1 MCIILYHRKTKIP
14 NHLNDCIAKIRQYSK
29 IPIFVITDQDFFNDQ
44 VTIVNSNRYDN
55 LKWLD
60 DFYTGVHYRNDN
72 EYHMWRESSYRFFY
86 IKNIIEEYNLSN
98 ILTFDNDV
106 LLYEN
111 PEKIL
116 EQITQKYKNIAITPQ
131 CHNEVVMGMCYLK
144 DSNSIKVITDFF
156 IEEYKLDRHHLKQK
170 YKDYPTEMRILANIK
185 QIEYLP
191 ILPNSITENRYS
203 NNYSFFNSVF
213 DPAGYGQYIGGLSPM
228 NVTIANPGWYH
239 DYQEIGKQIKLN
251 RIKIIFENNS
261 PYLLCGNDRIRIN
274 NLHIHSKETYK
285 YM

>member
-14 NHLNDCIAKIRQYSK
+14 NHLNDCIAKIKQYSN
-29 IPIFVITDQDFFNDQ
+29 IPIFVITDQDFLNNE
-44 VTIVNSNRYDN
+44 VTVVNTNRYDN

-60 DFYTGVHYRNDN
+60 DYYTGVHYRNDN

-86 IKNIIEEYNLSN
+86 IKNTIEEYNLSN

-156 IEEYKLDRHHLKQK
+156 VQEYKLDRHHLKQK

-191 ILPNSITENRYS
+191 ILPNAITENRYS

-213 DPAGYGQYIGGLSPM
+213 DPAGYGMYIGGLSPM
-228 NVTIANPGWYH
+228 NVSIPNPGWYH

-251 RIKIIFENNS
+251 KIKIFFENHN
-261 PYLLCGNDRIRIN
+261 PYLLYGNDRIKIN